1 MPSRVFITG
10 ASGFIGRTLA
20 ARLRGRGTEV
30 RGVDLVA
37 DEAAG
42 VLAGDIRAPG
52 EWQEAMAGCDVVIH
66 TAALVSNAAG
76 LEASWRLNVLG
87 TRLALEG
94 AARAGAC
101 RFVHFSSVRAFSD
114 VDFPDGVGE
123 EHPVRTDGNP
133 YVDTKVASEQVAL
146 QAHAAGEVPVTV
158 VRPGDVYGPG
168 SRPWTVLPLAEI
180 RANRFALPA
189 MGRSVFSPVFVE
201 NLVDGVLLAID
212 EPRAA
217 GQVYVISDGI
227 GVTTKEFF
235 RHYFQMLG
243 RRGPICLPTPVALV
257 LAKLNELATRAR
269 GGATEVNPATIR
281 YLTRRGTYSI
291 EKARRELGYQP
302 RVGLAEE
309 MAITEKWLREQRLVP

>member
-1 MPSRVFITG
+1 MPSRVFVTG
-10 ASGFIGRTLA
+10 ASGFIGRALA
-20 ARLRGRGTEV
+20 ARLRGGGAEV

-42 VLAGDIRAPG
+42 VIAGDVRAPG
-52 EWQEAMAGCDVVIH
+52 EWQQAMGGCDVVVH

-94 AARAGAC
+94 AARAGAS

-123 EHPVRTDGNP
+123 EHPVRTNGNP

-158 VRPGDVYGPG
+158 IRPGDVYGPN

-189 MGRSVFSPVFVE
+189 MGRSVFSPVYIE
-201 NLVDGVLLAID
+201 NLVDGVLLTID

-217 GQVYVISDGI
+217 GQVYTLSDGV
-227 GVTTKEFF
+227 GVTTREFF
-235 RHYFQMLG
+235 GHYFRMLG
-243 RRGPICLPTPVALV
+243 KRGPICLPTPVALF
-257 LAKLNELATRAR
+257 LAKLNEIAYRFRDGT
-269 GGATEVNPATIR
+269 TEVNPDTIR
-281 YLTRRGTYSI
+281 YMTRRGTYSI
-291 EKARRELGYQP
+291 EKARRELGYEP
-302 RVGLAEE
+302 RVDLAEG
-309 MAITEKWLREQRLVP
+309 MARTERWLREQRLI

>member
-1 MPSRVFITG
+1 VPSRVFITG
-10 ASGFIGRTLA
+10 ASGFIGRALA
-20 ARLRGRGTEV
+20 ARLRGRGAEV

-42 VLAGDIRAPG
+42 ILAGDIRAPG

-94 AARAGAC
+94 AARAGAD

-114 VDFPDGVGE
+114 VDFPDGVTE
-123 EHPVRTDGNP
+123 QHPVRTNGNP

-158 VRPGDVYGPG
+158 IRPGDVYGPA
-168 SRPWTVLPLAEI
+168 SRPWTMLPLAEI

-217 GQVYVISDGI
+217 GQVYVLSDGI

-235 RHYFQMLG
+235 GHYFRMLG
-243 RRGPICLPTPVALV
+243 KRGPICLPTPIALF
-257 LAKLNELATRAR
+257 LAALNEFAYRFREGT
-269 GGATEVNPATIR
+269 TEVNPDTIH
-281 YLTRRGTYSI
+281 YMTRRGTYSI
-291 EKARRELGYQP
+291 EKAHRELGYEP
-302 RVGLAEE
+302 RVDLAEG
-309 MAITEKWLREQRLVP
+309 MARTERWLREEGLI

>member
-10 ASGFIGRTLA
+10 ASGFIGRALA
-20 ARLRGRGTEV
+20 ARLRGRGDEV

-42 VLAGDIRAPG
+42 VLAGDIRVPG
-52 EWQEAMAGCDVVIH
+52 EWQEAMAGCDVVVH
-66 TAALVSNAAG
+66 TAALVSNAFG

-94 AARAGAC
+94 AARAEAG

-123 EHPVRTDGNP
+123 EHPVRTNGNP

-158 VRPGDVYGPG
+158 IRPGDVYGPG

-201 NLVDGVLLAID
+201 NLVDGVVLAID
-212 EPRAA
+212 QPQAA
-217 GQVYVISDGI
+217 GQVYVLSDGV

-235 RHYFQMLG
+235 GHYFRMLG
-243 RRGPICLPTPVALV
+243 RRGPICLPTPVALA
-257 LAKLNELATRAR
+257 LAKANELTYRFR
-269 GGATEVNPATIR
+269 SETTEVNPATIH

-291 EKARRELGYQP
+291 EKARRELGFEP
-302 RVGLAEE
+302 RIGLAGG
-309 MAITEKWLREQRLVP
+309 MALTEKWLREEGLI

>member
-10 ASGFIGRTLA
+10 ASGFIGCALA
-20 ARLRGRGTEV
+20 ARLRRRGTEV
-30 RGVDLVA
+30 RGVDLNA
-37 DEAAG
+37 DETAG

-66 TAALVSNAAG
+66 TAALVSNAAR
-76 LEASWRLNVLG
+76 LDQSWRLNVLG

-94 AARAGAC
+94 AARAGAS

-114 VDFPDGVGE
+114 VDFPDGVTE

-146 QAHAAGEVPVTV
+146 QAHAADEVAVTV
-158 VRPGDVYGPG
+158 IRPGDVYGPG
-168 SRPWTVLPLAEI
+168 SRPWTMLPLAEI

-189 MGRSVFSPVFVE
+189 MGRGVFSPVFVE
-201 NLVDGVLLAID
+201 NLIDGVILAIE

-217 GQVYVISDGI
+217 GQVYVLSDGV
-227 GVTTKEFF
+227 GVTTKDFF
-235 RHYFQMLG
+235 ANYFRMID
-243 RRGPICLPTPVALV
+243 RRGPVCLPTPVALA
-257 LAKLNELATRAR
+257 LARLNELAYRFRSGT
-269 GGATEVNPATIR
+269 TEVNPATIR

-291 EKARRELGYQP
+291 DKARRELGYEPQ
-302 RVGLAEE
+302 VDLAEG
-309 MAITEKWLREQRLVP
+309 MARTEAWLREEGVI

>member
-10 ASGFIGRTLA
+10 ASGFIARALG
-20 ARLRGRGTEV
+20 ARLRERGAEV

-37 DEAAG
+37 DGAAG
-42 VLAGDIRAPG
+42 VVAGDVGAPG
-52 EWQEAMAGCDVVIH
+52 GWQEAMAGCDVVVH
-66 TAALVSNAAG
+66 TAALVSNAVG
-76 LEASWRLNVLG
+76 FEQSWRLNVLG

-94 AARAGAC
+94 AARAGAG

-123 EHPVRTDGNP
+123 EHPVRTNSNP

-146 QAHAAGEVPVTV
+146 QAHPAGEIPVTV
-158 VRPGDVYGPG
+158 IRPGDVYGPG

-201 NLVDGVLLAID
+201 NLVHGVLLAID

-217 GQVYVISDGI
+217 GQVYVLSDGV
-227 GVTTKEFF
+227 GVTTREFF
-235 RHYFQMLG
+235 GHYFRMLG
-243 RRGPICLPTPVALV
+243 KRGPICLPTPVALA
-257 LAKLNELATRAR
+257 LAGLNELSYRLRSGT
-269 GGATEVNPATIR
+269 TEVNPATIR
-281 YLTRRGTYSI
+281 YMTRRGTYSI
-291 EKARRELGYQP
+291 EKARRELGYEP
-302 RVGLAEE
+302 RVGLAAG
-309 MAITEKWLREQRLVP
+309 MALTEKWLRKERLI

>member
-1 MPSRVFITG
+1 VPSRVFITG
-10 ASGFIGRTLA
+10 ACGFIGRALA
-20 ARLRGRGTEV
+20 NRLRERGAEV
-30 RGVDLVA
+30 RGVDLVG

-52 EWQEAMAGCDVVIH
+52 EWQEAMAGCDVVLH

-94 AARAGAC
+94 AGRAGAT
-101 RFVHFSSVRAFSD
+101 RFIHFSSVRAFSD

-123 EHPVRTDGNP
+123 DHPVRTNGNP
-133 YVDTKVASEQVAL
+133 YVDTKIASEQVAL

-168 SRPWTVLPLAEI
+168 SRPWTMLPLAEI
-180 RANRFALPA
+180 RADRFALPA

-201 NLVDGVLLAID
+201 NLVDGVVLAID

-217 GQVYVISDGI
+217 GQVYVLSDGVGI
-227 GVTTKEFF
+227 TTREFF
-235 RHYFQMLG
+235 GHYFRMLG
-243 RRGPICLPTPVALV
+243 KRGPICLPTPVALS
-257 LAKLNELATRAR
+257 LAKLNQLAYRFREGT
-269 GGATEVNPATIR
+269 TEVNPDTVH
-281 YLTRRGTYSI
+281 YMTRRGTYSI
-291 EKARRELGYQP
+291 EKARRELGYEP
-302 RVGLAEE
+302 RVSLAEGME
-309 MAITEKWLREQRLVP
+309 RTEKWLREEGLI

>member
-1 MPSRVFITG
+1 MPSRVFIIG
-10 ASGFIGRTLA
+10 ASGFIGRALA
-20 ARLRGRGTEV
+20 DRLRNAGTEV
-30 RGVDLVA
+30 RGVDLIA
-37 DEAAG
+37 DETAG
-42 VLAGDIRAPG
+42 VLGGDIRAPG
-52 EWQEAMAGCDVVIH
+52 EWQGAMAGCEVVIH

-76 LEASWRLNVLG
+76 LEDSWRLNVLG

-94 AARAGAC
+94 AARAGAN

-114 VDFPDGVGE
+114 VDFPDGVTE

-146 QAHAAGEVPVTV
+146 QAHAAGEVAVTV
-158 VRPGDVYGPG
+158 IRPGDVYGPG

-189 MGRSVFSPVFVE
+189 LGKGVFSPVFVE

-217 GQVYVISDGI
+217 GQVYVLSDGV

-235 RHYFQMLG
+235 RYYFQMIDK
-243 RRGPICLPTPVALV
+243 RGPICLPTPVALA
-257 LAKLNELATRAR
+257 LARLNEIAYRFRSAT
-269 GGATEVNPATIR
+269 TEVNPATIR
-281 YLTRRGTYSI
+281 YMTRRGTYSI
-291 EKARRELGYQP
+291 DKARRELGYEPQ
-302 RVGLAEE
+302 VNLAEG
-309 MAITEKWLREQRLVP
+309 MARTEAWLREEGLI